1 MTRRVFLHIGL
12 PKTGTTYLQDVMWAN
27 KELLGS
33 RGLLLPGR
41 HRRRHLLASLDLRDD
56 PKLARRSGDVT
67 APWQDLV
74 DEAQA
79 WEGDVV
85 ISHEFFG
92 AAAPE
97 HVQRAVDS
105 FPDAEL
111 HVVLTAR
118 DLVTLGTS
126 YWQEWVKN
134 GGDLAIDDWPPNP
147 DYDPHD
153 EWGWGAF
160 DLADVLQRWGGVVD
174 PARVHVLPVA
184 VGRAEPGEL
193 WHRFAAVVGVDP
205 EGMEILEKPSNR
217 SLGLVEAEL
226 LRRVNGRLVDFS
238 SAGNRGRWIRG
249 YLAMGTVLP
258 STGERFRPG
267 DAMLDELH
275 RRARHS
281 IDLLRRGEYDVVGDL
296 ELLEPGDLGGLRHPG
311 EVSDGEVLD
320 VAAQTIANL
329 MTEVRSLTRAREALE
344 RSAPD
349 PEPRVSVPKFMRRS
363 TWRRER
369 R

>member
-27 KELLGS
+27 KETLAE

-56 PKLARRSGDVT
+56 PKLARRSGDVS

-74 DEAQA
+74 DEAVA
-79 WEGDVV
+79 WEGDVM

-97 HVQRAVDS
+97 HVRRAVES
-105 FPDAEL
+105 FPDFEV
-111 HVVLTAR
+111 HVIITAR
-118 DLVTLGTS
+118 DLVALGTS

-134 GGDLAIDDWPPNP
+134 GGALGIDQWPERA
-147 DYDPHD
+147 DYDPVD

-160 DLADVLQRWGGVVD
+160 DLAEILDRWGAEV
-174 PARVHVLPVA
+174 AHERIHVLPVA
-184 VGRAEPGEL
+184 VGQGDPDEL
-193 WHRFAAVVGVDP
+193 WHRFAALIGLDP
-205 EGMEILEKPSNR
+205 EGLEVPQEPSNR

-226 LRRVNGRLVDFS
+226 LRRVNGKLVDFGT
-238 SAGNRGRWIRG
+238 AGMRGRWIRG

-258 STGERFRPG
+258 ATGERFRPG
-267 DAMLDELH
+267 PDMQAELE
-275 RRARHS
+275 RRARRAL
-281 IDLLRRGEYDVVGDL
+281 DVLERGEVDLVGDL
-296 ELLEPGDLGGLRHPG
+296 SLLEPGRQDDLRHPG
-311 EVSDGEVLD
+311 EVADSEILEL
-320 VAAQTIANL
+320 AAQTIANL
-329 MTEVRSLTRAREALE
+329 MTEVRSLTRAKEALE
-344 RSAPD
+344 RTPPE
-349 PEPRVSVPKFMRRS
+349 PEPRVSVPKIMRRS
-363 TWRRER
+363 TWRRGR

>member
-12 PKTGTTYLQDVMWAN
+12 PKTGTTYLQDVVWAN
-27 KELLGS
+27 KDLLAE
-33 RGLLLPGR
+33 RGLLIPGR

-56 PKLARRSGDVT
+56 PKLARRSGDIT

-74 DEAQA
+74 DEAVG
-79 WEGDVV
+79 WDGDVV

-97 HVQRAVDS
+97 HVRRACDS

-111 HVVLTAR
+111 HVILTAR

-134 GGDLAIDDWPPNP
+134 GGDLSIDDWPERA
-147 DYDPHD
+147 DYDPTD

-160 DLADVLQRWGGVVD
+160 DLAEILERWGSVVE
-174 PARVHVLPVA
+174 PSRIHVLPVA

-193 WHRFAAVVGVDP
+193 WRRFASVVGVDP
-205 EGMEILEKPSNR
+205 DGLEIPEEPSNR

-226 LRRVNGRLVDFS
+226 LRRVNARLEDFS

-249 YLAMGTVLP
+249 YLAMGRVIP
-258 STGERFRPG
+258 ASGEKFRPG
-267 DAMLDELH
+267 TRMLEELQ
-275 RRARHS
+275 RRARRS
-281 IDLLRRGEYDVVGDL
+281 IEMLQERQFDLVGDL
-296 ELLEPGDLGGLRHPG
+296 SLLEPVELGDLRHPG
-311 EVSDGEVLD
+311 EVPDGEILD
-320 VAAQTIANL
+320 LAAQAIANL

-344 RSAPD
+344 MKPPE
-349 PEPRVSVPKFMRRS
+349 PEPRVSVPKFFRRS
-363 TWRRER
+363 TWRRGR